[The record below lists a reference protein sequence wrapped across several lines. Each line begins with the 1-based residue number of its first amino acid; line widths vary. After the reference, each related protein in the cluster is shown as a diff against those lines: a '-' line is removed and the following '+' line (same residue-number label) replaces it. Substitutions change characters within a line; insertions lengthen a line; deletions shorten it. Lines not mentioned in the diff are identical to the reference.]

1 MQLFAHVNQEHP
13 FYTKKVVT
21 MFLKKSFFLKSTFK
35 SGFKKKKKTNFSI
48 GEIFM
53 INIQIAAFFP
63 KTIKRQGSKKR
74 VWSVLDEDT
83 RRRQWHPTPVLLPGK
98 SHGQRSLVGC
108 SPWGR

>member
-35 SGFKKKKKTNFSI
+35 SGLKKKKTNFSI

-53 INIQIAAFFP
+53 INIQIAAFSP

-83 RRRQWHPTPVLLPGK
+83 QRRQWHPTPVLLPGK
-98 SHGQRSLVGC
+98 SHGPRSLVGC